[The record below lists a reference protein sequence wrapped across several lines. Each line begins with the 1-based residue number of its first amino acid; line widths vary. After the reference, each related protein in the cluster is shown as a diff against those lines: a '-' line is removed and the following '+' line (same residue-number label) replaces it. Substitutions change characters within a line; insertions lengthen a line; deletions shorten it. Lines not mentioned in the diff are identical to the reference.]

1 MKIKKTEN
9 AIANSICYQVFFL
22 HLCNPKP
29 IEYSF
34 VTGQD
39 RHIVVWNNC
48 LQIIANNIDPQKFDT
63 WFKPIRPVSLVDSTL
78 TVEVPTDFF
87 RDYIEGAY
95 LDLLKLTL
103 KRAIGAGAQLHYM
116 VRPVQVE
123 KPMVYPASHGLA
135 PTNKTVAINTAHPSG
150 SPSPFVFPGVQRL
163 KIDPRLN
170 PVYCFANMVEGE
182 CNKLGIN
189 AGGNISMAPGK
200 TAFNPLFIF
209 GGPGLGKTHLIQA
222 TGIAIKERFPELVV
236 LYVTGNEFKTQY
248 MDAIKGNRLVDFMA
262 FYMKID
268 VLLVD
273 DIQDLMGQGSQN
285 AFFNVF
291 NHLHQSG
298 KQLIFTSDRA
308 PVDLQNFEERLLS
321 RFKWGLSV
329 ELYKPDYE
337 TRLAMLKARAFREG
351 VAIDEEVLAF
361 LASRIKS
368 NFRELEDTLISLIA
382 NATLG
387 HKEITVSLAESIT
400 GKIVGEEQTDVSI
413 DLIVDTVCE
422 YFNITRDILL
432 SKSRKRQIVQAR
444 QIAMYECRNL
454 IPNCSLSTIGSELGG
469 KDHATVL
476 HACTTVQD
484 LMSTDKTFRQYVT
497 DIENMVAVPV
507 ER

>member
-1 MKIKKTEN
+1 M
-9 AIANSICYQVFFL
+9 
-22 HLCNPKP
+22 
-29 IEYSF
+29 
-34 VTGQD
+34 TGQE
-39 RHIVVWNNC
+39 RHTTVWNNC
-48 LQIIANNIDPQKFDT
+48 LQIIANNIDPQKFNT

-78 TVEVPTDFF
+78 TVEVPSDFF

-103 KRAIGAGAQLHYM
+103 KRAVGSGAQLHYM

-123 KPMVYPASHGLA
+123 KPMVYPASHGLT
-135 PTNKTVAINTAHPSG
+135 PTNKTVPISTYQPSG
-150 SPSPFVFPGVQRL
+150 SPSPFVFPGVQRV

-170 PVYCFANMVEGE
+170 PVYCFANLIEGE
-182 CNKLGIN
+182 CNRMGVT
-189 AGGNISMAPGK
+189 AGENISLSPGK
-200 TAFNPLFIF
+200 TPFNPLFIF
-209 GGPGLGKTHLIQA
+209 GGPGLGKTHLVQA
-222 TGIAIKERFPELVV
+222 TGIAIKERYPDLVV

-248 MDAIKGNRLVDFMA
+248 MDAVKGNRLVDFMA

-273 DIQDLMGQGSQN
+273 DIQDLLGQGSQN

-298 KQLIFTSDRA
+298 KQLVFTSDRA

-329 ELYKPDYE
+329 ELSRPEYE
-337 TRLAMLKARAFREG
+337 TRLSMLRARAFREG
-351 VAIDEEVLAF
+351 VQVDDEVLAF

-368 NFRELEDTLISLIA
+368 NFRELEGSLISLIA
-382 NATLG
+382 HATLC

-400 GKIVGEEQTDVSI
+400 GKIVGEKQSDVSI

-454 IPNCSLSTIGSELGG
+454 IQNCSLSTIGAELGG

-484 LMSTDKTFRQYVT
+484 LMATDKAFRQYVT
-497 DIENMVAVPV
+497 DIEGMISVPV